1 MCISACSF
9 ITYFIGH
16 EIVSHVA
23 VEHEPVNYAAAEH
36 NDAVKDDTIE
46 HEFAKLDEAGD
57 ETRRRGYHYRFCSSN
72 CRGYQGHI
80 RSVFMQC

>member
-16 EIVSHVA
+16 DVVSHVA

-46 HEFAKLDEAGD
+46 HEFAKLDEAGGETHED
-57 ETRRRGYHYRFCSSN
+57 EATIVDSAVPT
-72 CRGYQGHI
+72 I
-80 RSVFMQC
+80 LAIKDI